1 MYYAIPVSICVGL
14 IYGISHTTGI
24 VSIGITILLKPLISL
39 GLYLGK
45 IIRYNIWKS
54 KLDELDSEKGEDDI
68 TNAELYENL
77 LTDWQKPLKI
87 FLINLISIISCLLIF
102 SYVFIQK
109 TKNTLKPKPIEDVN
123 TQLND
128 KIMPKENNNINENS
142 VKKIMENLTE
152 DSFYDNSDT
161 EFSQ

>member
-54 KLDELDSEKGEDDI
+54 KLDELDIEKGEDDI

-109 TKNTLKPKPIEDVN
+109 TKNKLKPNPIEDVN

-142 VKKIMENLTE
+142 VEKIMENLTE